1 MGGSQASKAYG
12 RDVLNLTGAYLPA
25 KTPRA
30 IVEKLHSEVMK
41 ALAVPS
47 VQERLVKIGV
57 EPMPMTV
64 AEFGAFFKDEI
75 AANLALVKA
84 AKIPTQ

>member
-1 MGGSQASKAYG
+1 
-12 RDVLNLTGAYLPA
+12 
-25 KTPRA
+25 
-30 IVEKLHSEVMK
+30 MK
-41 ALAVPS
+41 
-47 VQERLVKIGV
+47 ERLVKIGV

-84 AKIPTQ
+84 AKIPTQYQRRFRLFPRSSPPRASRWWP